1 MDFDNLSAS
10 CQMGYQ
16 KLKMICPVSM
26 TGFNFKNGQRAK
38 VDRRN
43 IDPQISK
50 MNRLCQFLHQD
61 VQCSFLKTIYDGIS

>member
-10 CQMGYQ
+10 CQMGCQ

-43 IDPQISK
+43 FDPKISK
-50 MNRLCQFLHQD
+50 MDKLYQLLHQD
-61 VQCSFLKTIYDGIS
+61 VQCSFLETIYDGIS